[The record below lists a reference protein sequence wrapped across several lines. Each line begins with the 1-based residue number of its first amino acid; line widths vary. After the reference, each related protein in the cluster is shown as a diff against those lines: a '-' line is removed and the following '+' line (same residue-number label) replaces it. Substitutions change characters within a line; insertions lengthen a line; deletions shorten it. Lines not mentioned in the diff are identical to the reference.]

1 MPHTSQYEGDENI
14 QVLPEDP
21 FPVPTQGNIHIIPE
35 PGTQGNMPAPPVV
48 SDADYPYTFNT
59 SRAEVRLTFY
69 CQFFKNMTCIFT
81 IPFLL
86 KDKLQGV
93 LQVTAVFPSKWSVN
107 PLTYLDTLLKTLS
120 VSPYRREFGPRL
132 FLGQA

>member
-1 MPHTSQYEGDENI
+1 MASAHSDTAHFKTEFADKCLE
-14 QVLPEDP
+14 
-21 FPVPTQGNIHIIPE
+21 
-35 PGTQGNMPAPPVV
+35 APVV

-69 CQFFKNMTCIFT
+69 CQFFKDMTCIFT